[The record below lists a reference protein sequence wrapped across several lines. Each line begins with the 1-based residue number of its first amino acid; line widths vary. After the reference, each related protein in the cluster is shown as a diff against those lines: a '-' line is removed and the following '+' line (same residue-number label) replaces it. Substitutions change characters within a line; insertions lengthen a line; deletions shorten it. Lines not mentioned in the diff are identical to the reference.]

1 MFRQFFLFMKITS
14 IQKQQKAKS
23 RYNIYVDGEF
33 AFGLYKD
40 TITDYG
46 LRVNDELNEM
56 LLNEIKE
63 SDELIYGKKTAFEFL
78 AYKARS
84 KKEVY
89 DKLKTRNISEKSII
103 KVLDYLEQLKYIDD
117 ETYIKTFLSGL
128 SGKPS
133 GRKMMLHKLLKK
145 GINKELAERVLNDI
159 LNDKSDYDN
168 GKKLLLKYVPK
179 IKSKDFYE
187 IKKKCFTYLM
197 SRGFEYETVNLL
209 LNSELD
215 FMNESTERKQS

>member
-1 MFRQFFLFMKITS
+1 MKITS

-23 RYNIYVDGEF
+23 RYNIYVDGVF
-33 AFGLYKD
+33 AFGLYMD

-46 LRVNDELNEM
+46 LRVNDELSEK

-63 SDELIYGKKTAFEFL
+63 SDELNYGKKTAFEYL

-89 DKLKTRNISEKSII
+89 DKLKARKISEKSII

-117 ETYIKTFLSGL
+117 ETYVKSYLVSGL

-133 GRKMMLHKLLKK
+133 GRKMVLHKLLKK
-145 GINKELAERVLNDI
+145 GINKELAEKVINEI
-159 LNDKSDYDN
+159 LNDNSDYDN
-168 GKKLLLKYVPK
+168 GKKLLLKYIPK
-179 IKSKDFYE
+179 IKNKDAYE

-197 SRGFEYETVNLL
+197 SRGFEYETINLL

-215 FMNESTERKQS
+215 LINKRPEEN